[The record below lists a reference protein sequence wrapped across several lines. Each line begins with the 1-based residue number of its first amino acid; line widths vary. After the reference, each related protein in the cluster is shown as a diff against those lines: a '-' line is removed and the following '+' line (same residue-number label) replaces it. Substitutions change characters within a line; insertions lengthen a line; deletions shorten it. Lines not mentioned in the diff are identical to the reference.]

1 MSHLTIIWNY
11 LRARA
16 DLESRGDRGVITAEM
31 AVVIFLL
38 VAGAIVVAG
47 ILITAATNNAEN
59 VPVPGSP

>member
-1 MSHLTIIWNY
+1 MSNLTLVWNY

-16 DLESRGDRGVITAEM
+16 DLDGRGDHGLVTTEM

-38 VAGAIVVAG
+38 VAGAIAIVG

-59 VPVPGSP
+59 VPVPSP

>member
-1 MSHLTIIWNY
+1 MSHFTIIWNY

-16 DLESRGDRGVITAEM
+16 NLESRGDRGVITAEM

-59 VPVPGSP
+59 VPVPSSP

>member
-1 MSHLTIIWNY
+1 MSNLTLVWSY

-16 DLESRGDRGVITAEM
+16 DVASRDDRGVVTTEM

-38 VAGAIVVAG
+38 VAGAIAIVG

-59 VPVPGSP
+59 VPVPEP